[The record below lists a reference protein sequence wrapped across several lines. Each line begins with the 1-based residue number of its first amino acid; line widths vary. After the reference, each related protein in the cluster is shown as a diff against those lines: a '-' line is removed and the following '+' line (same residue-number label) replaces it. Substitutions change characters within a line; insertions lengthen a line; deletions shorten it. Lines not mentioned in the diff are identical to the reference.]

1 MDEYIQKLNKTSFH
15 IKYSESPLLKEK
27 KPSAN
32 SFLVSHKSFLEI
44 ILNQIKSSQ
53 NYSLSNYSNLKN
65 LKQNLKNLNDNLKN
79 LESER
84 KKSKEYI
91 ENKIKNKKIEIQ
103 NKLYNKS
110 NVNNTIFNHYNSIDD
125 IKYFKNNQE
134 EQINYLNEIH
144 QLKILKF
151 KIENEIEQI
160 DFEFSK
166 KLNTVLGLKIARL
179 YQEEDLEIFAETKNL
194 KSHTT
199 HLMKQNLKDL
209 KQSLVSTLKTNLDNN
224 IKQKKLQ
231 EKINELKLNLAKK
244 KKYKQYLLTNNTITE
259 EEKNNTTRSNESCD
273 KDYSKIKCVYK
284 HTPNCHKNEILDIDI
299 DKISEKINN
308 KVLRSLSNKIVK
320 RKNVQFFN
328 NNLNVNINLNLNFNN
343 IKVIKESI
351 NDDKSC
357 EKFVNQR
364 FFKE

>member
-1 MDEYIQKLNKTSFH
+1 
-15 IKYSESPLLKEK
+15 
-27 KPSAN
+27 
-32 SFLVSHKSFLEI
+32 
-44 ILNQIKSSQ
+44 
-53 NYSLSNYSNLKN
+53 
-65 LKQNLKNLNDNLKN
+65 
-79 LESER
+79 
-84 KKSKEYI
+84 
-91 ENKIKNKKIEIQ
+91 
-103 NKLYNKS
+103 
-110 NVNNTIFNHYNSIDD
+110 
-125 IKYFKNNQE
+125 
-134 EQINYLNEIH
+134 
-144 QLKILKF
+144 
-151 KIENEIEQI
+151 
-160 DFEFSK
+160 
-166 KLNTVLGLKIARL
+166 
-179 YQEEDLEIFAETKNL
+179 
-194 KSHTT
+194 
-199 HLMKQNLKDL
+199 MKQNLKDL

-299 DKISEKINN
+299 DEISEKINN